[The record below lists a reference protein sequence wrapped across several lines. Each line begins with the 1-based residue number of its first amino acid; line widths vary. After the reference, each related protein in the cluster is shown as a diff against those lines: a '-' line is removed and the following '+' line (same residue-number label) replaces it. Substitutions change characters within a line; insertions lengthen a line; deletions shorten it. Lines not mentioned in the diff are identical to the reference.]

1 MEGWNRVL
9 IHIYFLRS
17 RLPITSRGWQASF
30 YRGNLS
36 MNGLFFSLNCF
47 QISIKIEEAIND
59 LNESFGI
66 ACLRMVKGNAVH
78 HSSWPVITPSPLP
91 RVHETRCIHCDMN
104 ALCDHDGCLPLL
116 QNNHWFCCLVFC
128 YLIFLANKTDM
139 FSAQCEVLD

>member
-66 ACLRMVKGNAVH
+66 ACLRMVKGIAVH

-91 RVHETRCIHCDMN
+91 RRSWNKVYTLWHE
-104 ALCDHDGCLPLL
+104 
-116 QNNHWFCCLVFC
+116 CLVWSRRMSSPTSKQS
-128 YLIFLANKTDM
+128 LILLFGFLLPNI
-139 FSAQCEVLD
+139 SR